1 MFEITDETRNTA
13 IEAMR
18 EILLDA
24 ELNDDALGKAFDT
37 AVAIVKKQFGM

>member
-1 MFEITDETRNTA
+1 MFDITDETRADA

-24 ELNDDALGKAFDT
+24 ELNNENLGKAFDT
-37 AVAIVKKQFGM
+37 AVAIVKQQFGL